1 MLKDRTQ
8 IDSDAHFTYEDTRK
22 KVRKEPNK
30 DLVVFSS
37 VFLIGVLI
45 ILGFAKILS
54 PNVDVS
60 IMNEPEFTTQYSEE
74 EDESGAS
81 IDERLR
87 KIQMED
93 SGEQEGD
100 KEMFSPELDEKVVL
114 PQQHHKTVGQM
125 EVEFADKNKTSVVE
139 QNSSEKLS
147 LGQKIQDKVQKLKS
161 GDDEKTSSKKDNEE
175 KNKESA
181 PVPKQIVNAK
191 VVVGSYATEKQAEVA
206 KSILQE
212 SGLNIVPFVKN
223 VGGSYTLQVGSYSS
237 QEKAQQEANKL
248 LNSNY
253 PARVVLE

>member
-8 IDSDAHFTYEDTRK
+8 MDSDAHFTYEETRK

-30 DLVVFSS
+30 DLVVFAS

-60 IMNEPEFTTQYSEE
+60 IMNEPEFTTSYPEDDEE
-74 EDESGAS
+74 SNAS

-114 PQQHHKTVGQM
+114 PQQQHKTVGQM
-125 EVEFADKNKTSVVE
+125 EVEFADKNKSENIE
-139 QNSSEKLS
+139 QNSSERTS
-147 LGQKIQDKVQKLKS
+147 LGQKIQEKVQKLKS
-161 GDDEKTSSKKDNEE
+161 GDDDKKSEKPIEQEKSKDV
-175 KNKESA
+175 A
-181 PVPKQIVNAK
+181 PVPKQIINAR

-212 SGLNIVPFVKN
+212 SGLNIVPLVKN
-223 VGGSYTLQVGSYSS
+223 IGGSYTLQVGSYST
-237 QEKAQQEANKL
+237 QEKAQQAANKL